1 MFWLSRWTYSGVP
14 GCGPPAA
21 SAGVAGA
28 SARTVRMVRTR
39 RLRTGD
45 PFRTWRTSCSI
56 YPERAGLAKLARMT
70 TTAGG
75 RGRPAAATREELLR
89 AATDRYLHGRRIDV
103 QALAAELG
111 LGRTTVYRWFGS
123 RGALVGEVLWT
134 PAVPLLDAA
143 RAGARGSGGEALL
156 DTFDRFNRSLA
167 EAPALLAF
175 VEAERDAPLRII
187 TSGAGVVQ
195 PRMVARIAQLI
206 DAEDYDPPVDVETLA
221 YAIVRL
227 AEAFLFNEAAAG
239 MRGDVDRLRAVE
251 AALLGVAN

>member
-1 MFWLSRWTYSGVP
+1 
-14 GCGPPAA
+14 
-21 SAGVAGA
+21 
-28 SARTVRMVRTR
+28 
-39 RLRTGD
+39 
-45 PFRTWRTSCSI
+45 
-56 YPERAGLAKLARMT
+56 MT
-70 TTAGG
+70 TTAR
-75 RGRPAAATREELLR
+75 RGRPAAATRAEVLE
-89 AATDRYLHGRRIDV
+89 AATERYLHGKRIDV

-123 RGALVGEVLWT
+123 REALIGEVLWGT
-134 PAVPLLDAA
+134 AVPLLEAA

-175 VEAERDAPLRII
+175 VESERDAALRII

-195 PRMVARIAQLI
+195 PRMVAGIAEII
-206 DAEDYDPPVDVETLA
+206 DAEDYNPPVDVETLA

-251 AALLGVAN
+251 AALLGVPH